1 MTNAVRIEPTRLPDQ
16 TMAQLRSSL
25 PVLTFFAAQA
35 MTIRL
40 LPVNSS
46 APATTTRMRPRQ
58 KTRPP
63 SRRFTPYGSAPP
75 PVHTVVA

>member
-1 MTNAVRIEPTRLPDQ
+1 MT
-16 TMAQLRSSL
+16 QLRNSM
-25 PVLTFFAAQA
+25 PVLTLRLAQA

-58 KTRPP
+58 KAKPPTR
-63 SRRFTPYGSAPP
+63 RATP
-75 PVHTVVA
+75 